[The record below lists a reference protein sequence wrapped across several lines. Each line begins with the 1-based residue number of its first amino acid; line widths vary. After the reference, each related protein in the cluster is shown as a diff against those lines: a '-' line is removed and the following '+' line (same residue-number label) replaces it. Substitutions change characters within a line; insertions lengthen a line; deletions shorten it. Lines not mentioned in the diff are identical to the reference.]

1 MSNSTLNLPKWA
13 KGAAL
18 VAVIAFAAAAY
29 NEFKPMPTGLDANF
43 KNCLIVTFDTT
54 RADAIGSYGN
64 MNAYTPNLDRMA
76 DNGVLFK
83 RCIKLITTFL
93 WPFGLA

>member
-1 MSNSTLNLPKWA
+1 MRNSSLNLPNWA
-13 KGAAL
+13 KCIAL
-18 VAVIAFAAAAY
+18 VAVITFAVAAY
-29 NEFKPMPTGLDANF
+29 NEFKPAPTGLDANF

>member
-1 MSNSTLNLPKWA
+1 MRNSTLKLPNWA
-13 KGAAL
+13 KYITL
-18 VAVIAFAAAAY
+18 VAVITFVVAVY
-29 NEFKPMPTGLDANF
+29 SEFWPAPTGLDANF

-83 RCIKLITTFL
+83 RCKVLK
-93 WPFGLA
+93 